1 MKEFHGSESSSWRQE
16 KAVLASPLYQSS
28 HVIKLLSSELRC
40 ENGKKK
46 MWLVLPYYHN
56 GDLQQFLKRN
66 VIDLEKMIRISHSI
80 CLAVDFIHA
89 ETDSFGCQRLPL
101 AHRDIKVRISLNQV
115 LAKLTKHIYIF
126 HIFTIYC
133 TGDNPL
139 FKKIRARIC
148 RY

>member
-1 MKEFHGSESSSWRQE
+1 
-16 KAVLASPLYQSS
+16 
-28 HVIKLLSSELRC
+28 
-40 ENGKKK
+40 

-80 CLAVDFIHA
+80 CLAVDFIHS

-101 AHRDIKVRISLNQV
+101 AHRDIKVRISLKQV

-126 HIFTIYC
+126 HIIFTYFTIYC
-133 TGDNPL
+133 TGNVKGTIL
-139 FKKIRARIC
+139 FLKKYELGFVGIKKTRTEKQVFFLNTLAFTRKFL
-148 RY
+148 